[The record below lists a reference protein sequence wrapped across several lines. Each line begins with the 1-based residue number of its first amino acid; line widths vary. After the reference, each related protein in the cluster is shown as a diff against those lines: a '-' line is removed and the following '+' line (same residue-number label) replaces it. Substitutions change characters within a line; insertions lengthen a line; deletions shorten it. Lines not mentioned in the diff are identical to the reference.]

1 MNHELIFESRHHQTV
16 VRADSLH
23 ACLGVVTD
31 LRLWVIM
38 HTAAGNAESGLDV
51 FHDGPPQTACWSL
64 EYAAQ
69 VAALEYAPELAA
81 DLLSPISRHSA

>member
-16 VRADSLH
+16 VRAEAPHAAWALSPTCACGLSCTPLLETPKLALH
-23 ACLGVVTD
+23 
-31 LRLWVIM
+31 
-38 HTAAGNAESGLDV
+38 V

-69 VAALEYAPELAA
+69 VGGLEYAPELAVE
-81 DLLSPISRHSA
+81 LLLTGPGLSA